1 MKKMM
6 VSCEKASFL
15 ASKSQDEKLSCKEN
29 LNMHLHLAG
38 CHICRRYKKDI
49 DLMSRKIREYRSITE
64 NESYQLK
71 LTEEQKKRIREKIH
85 STGA

>member
-1 MKKMM
+1 
-6 VSCEKASFL
+6 
-15 ASKSQDEKLSCKEN
+15 
-29 LNMHLHLAG
+29 MHLHLAG